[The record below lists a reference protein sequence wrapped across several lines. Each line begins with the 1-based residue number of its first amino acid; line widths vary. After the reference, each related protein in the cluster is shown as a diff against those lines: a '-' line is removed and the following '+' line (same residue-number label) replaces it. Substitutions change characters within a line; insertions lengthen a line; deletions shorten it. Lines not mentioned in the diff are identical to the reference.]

1 MLASNFI
8 VVHMIY
14 PLNRISVGPRHGDAE
29 EIPGQFMFIDMD
41 FEALES
47 LNGSNPEMHRHAY
60 HEMIWIRKGTAVHL
74 LDGESFEFPKHSL
87 VSIPKGRLHCLYPSR
102 DCKASMI
109 RFRAEL
115 LENASNLIFSKFK
128 CNSVIQTTTE
138 QAAIIESYLWLLSYE
153 SGQADPYSLN
163 KFQHL
168 LATFIVKI
176 EELRLLQSPLQA
188 YTLKKSE
195 FIWDRFNTL
204 LEEKFQTEHSVS
216 YYSRTMGISARKLC
230 EINMIHTGK
239 YVSEVI
245 MERVI
250 TEAKRMI
257 LVTDLSLKEIAFQ
270 LGFEEQSYF
279 TKVFKKHTGITPTEF
294 IPTDI
299 DALIYQSFA

>member
-1 MLASNFI
+1 
-8 VVHMIY
+8 MIY
-14 PLNRISVGPRHGDAE
+14 PLNHISVDPLHGDAD
-29 EIPGQFMFIDMD
+29 EIPGQFMFIDME

-47 LNGSNPEMHRHAY
+47 LNRSNPEMHRHAY
-60 HEMIWIRKGTAVHL
+60 NELIWIRKGSAVHL

-87 VSIPKGRLHCLYPSR
+87 VSIPKGRIHSLYPSS
-102 DCKASMI
+102 DCKVSVI

-115 LENASNLIFSKFK
+115 LENSSNLIYSKFK
-128 CNSVIQTTTE
+128 ANTVIQTTTE
-138 QAAIIESYLWLLSYE
+138 QAAIIESYLGLLSYE
-153 SGQADPYSLN
+153 SGQADPYFLN

-168 LATFIVKI
+168 LATFILKI

-195 FIWDRFNTL
+195 FIWERFNTL
-204 LEEKFQTEHSVS
+204 LEKKFQTEHSVS

-230 EINMIHTGK
+230 EINIIHTGK
-239 YVSEVI
+239 YVSEFI

-250 TEAKRMI
+250 TEAKRLI